1 MPGHKKETNSQL
13 LHDFP
18 ICIDFYRIS
27 LILFLDREALMANN
41 ITQLGKNQ
49 EADIR
54 AVSGH
59 AALSSRLQELG
70 FTPGATIRLV
80 AKAAFGGA
88 MAFQVRGSNIALR
101 RADAACIEI

>member
-1 MPGHKKETNSQL
+1 MPS
-13 LHDFP
+13 
-18 ICIDFYRIS
+18 
-27 LILFLDREALMANN
+27 N
-41 ITQLGKNQ
+41 ITQLDNNQ
-49 EADIR
+49 EATIR

-88 MAFQVRGSNIALR
+88 MAFQVRGSTLALR